1 MQRQTQL
8 WKTFDFGHSAGYLKP
23 LVFTF
28 TFTVLILKC
37 GSNYADMESA
47 KVNKVTTYAVQN
59 YIFTAEYN
67 KSNWKATRK
76 LIKNCLEQV
85 WVWTQLA
92 GRLGFLEWGCSTF
105 IPYLKKKKFLN
116 NCWFLHSVH
125 SICSGDVCWKK
136 ETNSSLNLVS
146 KTLLIYPCTTF
157 QMVKAYK
164 RCVGNVKE
172 FWLYD
177 LGLKMLRSQP
187 QALDFLLTVEQN

>member
-1 MQRQTQL
+1 MKTLVNTLALVQRQTQL

-23 LVFTF
+23 FVFTF

-59 YIFTAEYN
+59 YIFTAECN
-67 KSNWKATRK
+67 KSSWKATRK

-105 IPYLKKKKFLN
+105 IPCLKKK
-116 NCWFLHSVH
+116 
-125 SICSGDVCWKK
+125 
-136 ETNSSLNLVS
+136 SSLITVGFCIQCIVS
-146 KTLLIYPCTTF
+146 VRVMFAEK
-157 QMVKAYK
+157 K
-164 RCVGNVKE
+164 R
-172 FWLYD
+172 
-177 LGLKMLRSQP
+177 QT
-187 QALDFLLTVEQN
+187 AL